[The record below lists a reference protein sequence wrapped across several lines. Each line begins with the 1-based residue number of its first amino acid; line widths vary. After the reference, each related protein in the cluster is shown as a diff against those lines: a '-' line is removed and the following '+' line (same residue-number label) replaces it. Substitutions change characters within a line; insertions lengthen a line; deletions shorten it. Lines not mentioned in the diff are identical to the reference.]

1 MLCSGTT
8 SPCSAPLPASSGPVL
23 PGSRPL
29 NSPVGRLRD
38 VWRRTDREAC
48 GRPAFRSSGGPART
62 PRGVVPIILIM
73 AGATAAV
80 GFLPGYVV
88 IGILAPVT
96 LIMLRAAQGL
106 AAGGELGV
114 AGVLIFER
122 AASSRRGQLS
132 SLHTATLALG
142 LGFGMAVASLL
153 LVIER
158 SNPSDS
164 GWWRLAFLLALPLG
178 SGWRV
183 GSPPGQR
190 DRPVPRS
197 FTGWQNHQATHPSA
211 LGREPR
217 RRCQRLRAWRPFSS
231 VARHR
236 PSIRSLSR
244 H

>member
-1 MLCSGTT
+1 M
-8 SPCSAPLPASSGPVL
+8 
-23 PGSRPL
+23 
-29 NSPVGRLRD
+29 
-38 VWRRTDREAC
+38 
-48 GRPAFRSSGGPART
+48 
-62 PRGVVPIILIM
+62 PIILIM

-122 AASSRRGQLS
+122 APSSRRGPLS
-132 SLHTATLALG
+132 SLHTATLAVG

-217 RRCQRLRAWRPFSS
+217 RRCQRLHAWRPPSS

-236 PSIRSLSR
+236 LSIRSLSR